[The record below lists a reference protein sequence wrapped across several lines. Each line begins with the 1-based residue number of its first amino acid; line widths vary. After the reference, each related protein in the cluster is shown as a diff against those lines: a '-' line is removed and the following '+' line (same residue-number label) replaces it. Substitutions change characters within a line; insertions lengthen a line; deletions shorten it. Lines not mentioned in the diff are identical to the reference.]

1 MSRGDKIMYRITVKP
16 ISGSR
21 DYLTYNNVKDYKVE
35 DGFLV
40 FTDTKTLKVKRYAVP
55 NCEIEEV
62 D

>member
-1 MSRGDKIMYRITVKP
+1 MYRITVKP
-16 ISGSR
+16 ISGTR
-21 DYLTYNNVKDYKVE
+21 EYLTYNNVEFYQVI

-40 FTDTKTLKVKRYAVP
+40 FTDSKTLKVKRYAVP